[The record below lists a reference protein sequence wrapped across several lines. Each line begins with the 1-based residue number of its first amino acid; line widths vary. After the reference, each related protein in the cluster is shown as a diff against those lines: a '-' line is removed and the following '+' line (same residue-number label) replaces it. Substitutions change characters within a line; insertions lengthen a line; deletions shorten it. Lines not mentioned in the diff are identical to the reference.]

1 MYQPLYQVQIP
12 DGVFPGQQFQVR
24 GLAAAREK
32 CNPIFAQ
39 SHLPSSLAI
48 RSQRVSTPTQRVS
61 TPTQVNVGGQ
71 FMVVTAPEGS
81 QPGSMIQIAA
91 PAAAPTVT
99 GVPVSA
105 GGAAMGV
112 GVAPGVVGVAPGV
125 VIVEAPPEGFVEVDE
140 ISPAGWFC
148 LIVGCFFWPG
158 LNLVGLC
165 MRERRLV
172 PASSVGYYY

>member
-24 GLAAAREK
+24 GLAQPAHSATRSTRSACNQHAA
-32 CNPIFAQ
+32 NLQFGL
-39 SHLPSSLAI
+39 SAI
-48 RSQRVSTPTQRVS
+48 ATS
-61 TPTQVNVGGQ
+61 TQVNVGGQ

>member
-24 GLAAAREK
+24 AARA
-32 CNPIFAQ
+32 F
-39 SHLPSSLAI
+39 
-48 RSQRVSTPTQRVS
+48 STPANLQFGLSATA

>member
-1 MYQPLYQVQIP
+1 
-12 DGVFPGQQFQVR
+12 
-24 GLAAAREK
+24 
-32 CNPIFAQ
+32 
-39 SHLPSSLAI
+39 
-48 RSQRVSTPTQRVS
+48 
-61 TPTQVNVGGQ
+61 
-71 FMVVTAPEGS
+71 MVVTAPEGS

-99 GVPVSA
+99 GVPVSV

>member
-1 MYQPLYQVQIP
+1 M
-12 DGVFPGQQFQVR
+12 
-24 GLAAAREK
+24 
-32 CNPIFAQ
+32 
-39 SHLPSSLAI
+39 
-48 RSQRVSTPTQRVS
+48 
-61 TPTQVNVGGQ
+61 
-71 FMVVTAPEGS
+71 MVVTAPEGA
-81 QPGSMIQIAA
+81 QPGSVIQIAA
-91 PAAAPTVT
+91 PAPTQTPTVT
-99 GVPVSA
+99 GVPVA

-112 GVAPGVVGVAPGV
+112 GAAVGVAPGV
-125 VIVEAPPEGFVEVDE
+125 IVVEAPPEGFVEVDE

>member
-24 GLAAAREK
+24 GLAARAFHDSGLVLSARLQI
-32 CNPIFAQ
+32 CN
-39 SHLPSSLAI
+39 S
-48 RSQRVSTPTQRVS
+48 VSAHSPRA
-61 TPTQVNVGGQ
+61 TQVNVGGQ

>member
-24 GLAAAREK
+24 GLAARA
-32 CNPIFAQ
+32 FHDSVSVQ
-39 SHLPSSLAI
+39 SACRHASQFGLSAI
-48 RSQRVSTPTQRVS
+48 A

>member
-1 MYQPLYQVQIP
+1 
-12 DGVFPGQQFQVR
+12 
-24 GLAAAREK
+24 
-32 CNPIFAQ
+32 
-39 SHLPSSLAI
+39 
-48 RSQRVSTPTQRVS
+48 
-61 TPTQVNVGGQ
+61 
-71 FMVVTAPEGS
+71 MVVTAPEGS

-158 LNLVGLC
+158 STSSASACASGGSS
-165 MRERRLV
+165 RRAV
-172 PASSVGYYY
+172 WATTTEVAVRG

>member
-24 GLAAAREK
+24 GLAA
-32 CNPIFAQ
+32 NQ
-39 SHLPSSLAI
+39 HSTLSAI
-48 RSQRVSTPTQRVS
+48 STPANLQFGLSTIA

>member
-12 DGVFPGQQFQVR
+12 DGVFPGQQFQV
-24 GLAAAREK
+24 LN
-32 CNPIFAQ
+32 CNFGRQHAQ
-39 SHLPSSLAI
+39 KFAI
-48 RSQRVSTPTQRVS
+48 RSQCNQHACNLQFGLSIAM
-61 TPTQVNVGGQ
+61 PTQVNVGGQ

>member
-12 DGVFPGQQFQVR
+12 DGVFPGQQFQAR
-24 GLAAAREK
+24 GLAARATR
-32 CNPIFAQ
+32 NPIFAQ
-39 SHLPSSLAI
+39 SAWSQASQFGLSAI
-48 RSQRVSTPTQRVS
+48 SA
-61 TPTQVNVGGQ
+61 PTQVNVGGQ

>member
-1 MYQPLYQVQIP
+1 
-12 DGVFPGQQFQVR
+12 
-24 GLAAAREK
+24 
-32 CNPIFAQ
+32 
-39 SHLPSSLAI
+39 
-48 RSQRVSTPTQRVS
+48 
-61 TPTQVNVGGQ
+61 
-71 FMVVTAPEGS
+71 MVVTAPEGS

-158 LNLVGLC
+158 LNLVRLRI
-165 MRERRLV
+165 RERRLV